1 MVVDTGRETSAVT
14 QEQATQP
21 WHKNGGERGV
31 SEAQRQAMAMIEE
44 RNTGRWRTHRFDA
57 RNFALTVLDY
67 LVIEGLEVTVSYR
80 QGFWFLHIEV

>member
-1 MVVDTGRETSAVT
+1 
-14 QEQATQP
+14 
-21 WHKNGGERGV
+21 
-31 SEAQRQAMAMIEE
+31 MIEE
-44 RNTGRWRTHRFDA
+44 RNTGRWRTHRFDT